1 MPTCS
6 DRRVETAMTTTTLS
20 ITDILL
26 TANLSLTTFIR
37 REEEEEEEEAEEEK
51 EKESNRDPALLPA
64 IRWFSARRSLPFLS

>member
-37 REEEEEEEEAEEEK
+37 REEEAEAEEAE